1 MNFKFMN
8 EHRAQ
13 ELNFQPQ
20 IQARKNLTSS
30 FPETMTY
37 LLQSK
42 PAISNKNNK
51 TTIPHVFVRYI
62 KK

>member
-1 MNFKFMN
+1 
-8 EHRAQ
+8 
-13 ELNFQPQ
+13 
-20 IQARKNLTSS
+20 
-30 FPETMTY
+30 MTY